1 MVSDEKVFAL
11 YGEALCGKLKDA
23 GRATTKIIIK
33 AGEQQKNMEIFST
46 VLTQMIESNIGRDG
60 WVAALGGGV
69 VGDLAGFAAAVYLR
83 GVAVMQIPTTLL
95 AQVDSAIG
103 GKTGVNH
110 HLGKNLIGAFHQ
122 PETVLC
128 DTAVLATLSERE
140 YSAGLAEVVKYGLL
154 GEAVFFKWLEKNAA
168 AVMARDCG
176 ALARVI
182 AESVKIK
189 AAIVSSDEREKGR
202 RALLNL
208 GHTFAHAIESAV
220 GYGEWSHGEAVAV
233 GLLAAARLSEK
244 LNGFSAID
252 TARIES
258 LLSCFALPIRF
269 PDIST
274 ESLSAF
280 MLLDKKNTA
289 DGMHFVLMRAIGDA
303 ELTPLANKESVLHT
317 IEEMKE

>member
-1 MVSDEKVFAL
+1 MRQTKR
-11 YGEALCGKLKDA
+11 CR
-23 GRATTKIIIK
+23 RATTKIIIK

-154 GEAVFFKWLEKNAA
+154 GEAVFLNGWKKNAA

-189 AAIVSSDEREKGR
+189 AAIVSSMSVKKGGGR
-202 RALLNL
+202 
-208 GHTFAHAIESAV
+208 
-220 GYGEWSHGEAVAV
+220 Y
-233 GLLAAARLSEK
+233 
-244 LNGFSAID
+244 
-252 TARIES
+252 
-258 LLSCFALPIRF
+258 
-269 PDIST
+269 
-274 ESLSAF
+274 
-280 MLLDKKNTA
+280 
-289 DGMHFVLMRAIGDA
+289 
-303 ELTPLANKESVLHT
+303 
-317 IEEMKE
+317 